1 MNINKN
7 KKLIIEKENEEKEV
21 ENDLFQKL
29 Y

>member
-7 KKLIIEKENEEKEV
+7 KKLIIEEENEEKEV